1 MKRNLDLARE
11 KGAGSWLTSLPLLS
25 YDYVL
30 NKQFFRDAICIRYGW
45 PVPNTPQYCGCGKK
59 FDVDHALVCMKGGY
73 VIMRHNRIRDLEAS
87 ILRDICKD
95 VRVEPELL
103 PIANPTQSTNNAQG
117 ARLDV
122 PLSCYK
128 SVFHQRSFPRIT

>member
-1 MKRNLDLARE
+1 ML
-11 KGAGSWLTSLPLLS
+11 
-25 YDYVL
+25 YVSD
-30 NKQFFRDAICIRYGW
+30 RW

-122 PLSCYK
+122 SAIGIWSPMERTFFGCQGVASKRKHVQKPANRADLS
-128 SVFHQRSFPRIT
+128 

>member
-1 MKRNLDLARE
+1 
-11 KGAGSWLTSLPLLS
+11 
-25 YDYVL
+25 
-30 NKQFFRDAICIRYGW
+30 
-45 PVPNTPQYCGCGKK
+45 
-59 FDVDHALVCMKGGY
+59 
-73 VIMRHNRIRDLEAS
+73 MRHNRIRDLEAS

-122 PLSCYK
+122 SAIGIWSPMERTFLDVSINICLSSGIVDNYYYYY
-128 SVFHQRSFPRIT
+128 